1 MNRSLHGDIVELS
14 EESPRS
20 ALAVSHGQLGLMTR
34 SASAGAPGELAS
46 AARTAYAGSCL
57 GTLGELFQGPIRW
70 NGELEIAIASLPFPG
85 RSRCTYE
92 LGAPNASES
101 ETETDG
107 ASDGLEGRPKTAR
120 AVALWLAQ
128 HGLRLPPGRF
138 RFRSDLEVGKGMASS
153 TADIVAAL
161 RCVGRVVH
169 RRLRAREIM
178 DVLRPVERS
187 DSVFL
192 REGALYLS
200 ERHQVVVRFGRTL
213 GYTAAYLVEPAAV
226 DTEAMRECLLE
237 HYRLSLPAYRAALES
252 FIAGA
257 VQRDPYRVAA
267 AATESARLSQRC
279 LPKRCFVAMRSAM
292 QALGADGLFVA
303 HTGSVVGYL
312 YVRPPAGER
321 RAELETFFA
330 GLGEQVRFAR
340 VGWADV

>member
-1 MNRSLHGDIVELS
+1 MNRLLHDNAVELS

-20 ALAVSHGQLGLMTR
+20 ALALSPGHLEIMGRAAPT
-34 SASAGAPGELAS
+34 GAPAAELAKP
-46 AARTAYAGSCL
+46 AQVAGVGSCL

-70 NGELEIAIASLPFPG
+70 DGELEIAIASLPFSG
-85 RSRCTYE
+85 RSRCRYE
-92 LGAPNASES
+92 LGA
-101 ETETDG
+101 TQG

-120 AVALWLAQ
+120 AVALLLAQ
-128 HGLRLPPGRF
+128 HGLRLPSGRF
-138 RFRSDLEVGKGMASS
+138 RFSSDLEVGKGMASS
-153 TADIVAAL
+153 TADIVAAV
-161 RCVGRVVH
+161 RCVGTVVG
-169 RRLRAREIM
+169 RRFRAREIM

-200 ERHQVVVRFGRTL
+200 ERHEVVVRFGRTL

-237 HYRLSLPAYRAALES
+237 HYRRSLPAYRAALES
-252 FIAGA
+252 FISGA

-312 YVRPPAGER
+312 YVRPPPSER
-321 RAELETFFA
+321 CAELEAFFV

-340 VGWADV
+340 VGWGDV

>member
-1 MNRSLHGDIVELS
+1 MNRSLHGDVIERSEQSAPSGPVPSPGHLELMSRAAPRVTPPVE
-14 EESPRS
+14 
-20 ALAVSHGQLGLMTR
+20 
-34 SASAGAPGELAS
+34 GAP
-46 AARTAYAGSCL
+46 AARVAGVGSCL
-57 GTLGELFQGPIRW
+57 GTLGELFQGPICW
-70 NGELEIAIASLPFPG
+70 GGELEIAIASLPFSG

-92 LGAPNASES
+92 LGAVE
-101 ETETDG
+101 G
-107 ASDGLEGRPKTAR
+107 ASDGLEGRPKTSR
-120 AVALWLAQ
+120 AIALLLAQ

-138 RFRSDLEVGKGMASS
+138 RFSSDLEVGKGMASS

-161 RCVGRVVH
+161 RCVGRVVG
-169 RRLRAREIM
+169 RRFRTREIM

-200 ERHQVVVRFGRTL
+200 QRHQVVVRFGRTL
-213 GYTAAYLVEPAAV
+213 GYTAAYLVEPGAV
-226 DTEAMRECLLE
+226 DTEAVRECLLD
-237 HYRLSLPAYRAALES
+237 HYRRSLPTYRAALEG

-257 VQRDPYRVAA
+257 VQRDPFRVAA

-279 LPKRCFVAMRSAM
+279 LPKRCFVAMRSAL

-312 YVRPPAGER
+312 YARPPSRER
-321 RAELETFFA
+321 RAELEAFFA
-330 GLGEQVRFAR
+330 GFGQQVRFAR